1 MYVKLEEAKKH
12 LLLDDSFKD
21 DDLYILGL
29 IDVAE
34 DAVARNLNLKLDEL
48 AVDGEFT
55 PPAVIH
61 AILLLIGN
69 LYANREP
76 VSYSSVNTEDVFTPE
91 FYFLIKNTNDNEVTV
106 EIRPA
111 GQEKFITTVLYPGW
125 NPELCSAV
133 RTKGETGLQYGY

>member
-76 VSYSSVNTEDVFTPE
+76 VSYSSVNKVPYTFD
-91 FYFLIKNTNDNEVTV
+91 YLISLYKNYKEVGLIIYIIETV
-106 EIRPA
+106 
-111 GQEKFITTVLYPGW
+111 GQHLHRLVEWMI
-125 NPELCSAV
+125 
-133 RTKGETGLQYGY
+133 

>member
-61 AILLLIGN
+61 AIL
-69 LYANREP
+69 YANREP
-76 VSYSSVNTEDVFTPE
+76 VSYSSVNKVPYTFDYLVSL
-91 FYFLIKNTNDNEVTV
+91 YKNYKEV
-106 EIRPA
+106 
-111 GQEKFITTVLYPGW
+111 
-125 NPELCSAV
+125 
-133 RTKGETGLQYGY
+133 

>member
-76 VSYSSVNTEDVFTPE
+76 SRSIRFTNLYNILLFPRANISIRLHQPWRIQNITPDS
-91 FYFLIKNTNDNEVTV
+91 LIIIPISGNIE
-106 EIRPA
+106 
-111 GQEKFITTVLYPGW
+111 
-125 NPELCSAV
+125 
-133 RTKGETGLQYGY
+133 

>member
-21 DDLYILGL
+21 DDLCILGL

-76 VSYSSVNTEDVFTPE
+76 VSYSSVNKVQ
-91 FYFLIKNTNDNEVTV
+91 IGRAHV
-106 EIRPA
+106 
-111 GQEKFITTVLYPGW
+111 
-125 NPELCSAV
+125 
-133 RTKGETGLQYGY
+133 